1 MPSPPRRPTSAT
13 DASTTATQ
21 ILDVA
26 ERLAQTRGF
35 NGFSY
40 ADIAT
45 ELGITKAGLHY
56 HFAGKADLGCAL
68 IERYARTFAT
78 ALAQIEAN
86 ERAVYA
92 QLQQYVALYSNVLS
106 DGRMCL
112 CGMLAAEYA
121 TLPDAMKR
129 AIRQFFDDNE
139 SWLTRVL
146 DKGRDAGTVAF
157 EGKAID
163 AARVLTAALEG
174 AMLLARSYDDVTRFA
189 DAATHVLREFAP
201 PSARRASGLTRS
213 PSIRARRRQVRGRA

>member
-1 MPSPPRRPTSAT
+1 MPSPPRRSTSAT

-129 AIRQFFDDNE
+129 AIRQFFDDN
-139 SWLTRVL
+139 
-146 DKGRDAGTVAF
+146 
-157 EGKAID
+157 
-163 AARVLTAALEG
+163 
-174 AMLLARSYDDVTRFA
+174 
-189 DAATHVLREFAP
+189 
-201 PSARRASGLTRS
+201 
-213 PSIRARRRQVRGRA
+213 